1 MNATRTTKN
10 PKKLR
15 RMTRIALNRVLTI
28 DEVLH
33 LHDVA
38 ILVNAP
44 EMARIILNLRGE
56 VTEDESFAIRRLIRL
71 EATSRAVAHRRAI

>member
-15 RMTRIALNRVLTI
+15 RLTRIALKRVLTI

-44 EMARIILNLRGE
+44 ETARIILNLRGE

-71 EATSRAVAHRRAI
+71 EAMSRAAALRRAM